1 MAEKTTEETTGGKY
15 LTKDYLARNLK
26 TFWDKIKAYIT
37 TQISG
42 FAKTED
48 VEKAL
53 GSKADNTVLEA
64 LTTEVENKA
73 SSSDL
78 NALENIVQN
87 KVDPSALT
95 EITTALDGKVNKE
108 GNKVLS
114 DNNFENKYKTQLDN
128 LGNATNSK
136 DGLMSAQ
143 DKVNLDNL
151 VRDAVTEVDT
161 ELLETSEKPVQNKI
175 IYAELAKKA
184 DIENLLKPSNLLS
197 SGDLTYEQS
206 SDGDI
211 ILSFIKGLK
220 HIRIYTEDSNFIEK
234 FNITL
239 EGDTGDSVSFES
251 FEEGNT
257 QVRIPNPD
265 GKNLPTGKIYR
276 FYVEY
281 LEFSDLKKYK
291 PFILR
296 VKRNNT
302 NAKLLELKVFEN

>member
-26 TFWDKIKAYIT
+26 TFWDKIKDYIT

>member
-26 TFWDKIKAYIT
+26 TFWDKIKDYIT

-53 GSKADNTVLEA
+53 NSKADNTVLEA
-64 LTTEVENKA
+64 LTTEVESKA

-78 NALENIVQN
+78 NALKNIVQN
-87 KVDPSALT
+87 KVDLSALT

-128 LGNATNSK
+128 LSNATNSK

-161 ELLETSEKPVQNKI
+161 ELLETSENPAQS
-175 IYAELAKKA
+175 KA
-184 DIENLLKPSNLLS
+184 ISEVLNRKVDKEDAPLNPLTNLSQFLRLEGNS
-197 SGDLTYEQS
+197 Q
-206 SDGDI
+206 GDI
-211 ILSFIKGLK
+211 ILRLNSKTK
-220 HIRIYTEDSNFIEK
+220 HFKIHAENGEVIEK
-234 FNITL
+234 FSLSGNNGSADVKFNTL
-239 EGDTGDSVSFES
+239 ETVGF
-251 FEEGNT
+251 NI
-257 QVRIPNPD
+257 RIPNPD
-265 GKNLPTGKIYR
+265 GSILQEGQLYSFYIECFELLDIGKY
-276 FYVEY
+276 E
-281 LEFSDLKKYK
+281 
-291 PFILR
+291 PFILQT
-296 VKRNNT
+296 KRD
-302 NAKLLELKVFEN
+302 LEEPQDLTYSIFRI

>member
-26 TFWDKIKAYIT
+26 TFWDKIKDYIT

-53 GSKADNTVLEA
+53 DDKANQTDLNS
-64 LTTEVENKA
+64 LTAEVNGKA
-73 SSSDL
+73 NISDL
-78 NALENIVQN
+78 NNLASTIET
-87 KVDPSALT
+87 KAEKDALT
-95 EITTALDGKVNKE
+95 AVENGLNSKVNKVE
-108 GNKVLS
+108 GMGLS
-114 DNNFENKYKTQLDN
+114 TNDFTQEYKDKLDN
-128 LGNATNSK
+128 LKAASATET
-136 DGLMSAQ
+136 GLMSAE
-143 DKVNLDNL
+143 DKVKLDDL
-151 VRDAVTEVDT
+151 ARSAVTEVDT

-175 IYAELAKKA
+175 ICAELAKKA
-184 DIENLLKPSNLLS
+184 DIENLLKPSDLLAS
-197 SGDLTYEQS
+197 NDLNYEQS

-211 ILSFIKGLK
+211 ILSFMKGLK

-239 EGDTGDSVSFES
+239 EDDTGDSVSFES